1 MSFNDPIADML
12 TRIRNAVRAEH
23 SQVAMPSSK
32 MKVSIAKILAEEGF
46 VSNFEVTENEDSAH
60 KTLTLDLKYVG
71 NENED
76 SAHKTLTLDLKYVG
90 KRRTKRSVITDL
102 QRVSLPGQRIY
113 AGKGEIP
120 YVLSGMGIS
129 ILTTSKGVM
138 TGREAKKQGVGGEI
152 VCKVW

>member
-46 VSNFEVTENEDSAH
+46 VSNYVITENE
-60 KTLTLDLKYVG
+60 
-71 NENED
+71 N

-120 YVLSGMGIS
+120 FVLSGMGIS

>member
-23 SQVAMPSSK
+23 AQVAMPSSK
-32 MKVSIAKILAEEGF
+32 IKISIAKILAEEGF
-46 VSNFEVTENEDSAH
+46 ISDYGVTDIN
-60 KTLTLDLKYVG
+60 
-71 NENED
+71 

-90 KRRTKRSVITDL
+90 KRRTKRSVITNL
-102 QRVSLPGQRIY
+102 ERVSLPGQRIY
-113 AGKGEIP
+113 AGKNEIP

-129 ILTTSKGVM
+129 ILTTSRGVM
-138 TGREAKKQGVGGEI
+138 TGRNAKKQGVGGEI

>member
-23 SQVAMPSSK
+23 PQVSMPSSK
-32 MKVSIAKILAEEGF
+32 MKISIAKILVEEGF
-46 VSNFEVTENEDSAH
+46 IGNYEVTEDKDLVH

-71 NENED
+71 
-76 SAHKTLTLDLKYVG
+76 V
-90 KRRTKRSVITDL
+90 RRTKRSVITNL
-102 QRVSLPGQRIY
+102 ERISLPGQRIY
-113 AGKGEIP
+113 TGKDEIP

-129 ILTTSKGVM
+129 ILTTSQGVM
-138 TGREAKKQGVGGEI
+138 TGRSAKKLGVGGEL

>member
-23 SQVAMPSSK
+23 PQVSMPSSK
-32 MKVSIAKILAEEGF
+32 MKVSIAKILADEGF
-46 VSNFEVTENEDSAH
+46 ISGFDVTENESPTH
-60 KTLTLDLKYVG
+60 KTLTL
-71 NENED
+71 N
-76 SAHKTLTLDLKYVG
+76 LKYVG
-90 KRRTKRSVITDL
+90 KRRTKRSVITNL
-102 QRVSLPGQRIY
+102 ERVSLPGQRIY
-113 AGKGEIP
+113 AGKDEIP

-138 TGREAKKQGVGGEI
+138 TGREAKKLGVGGEV

>member
-23 SQVAMPSSK
+23 PQVAMPSSK

-46 VSNFEVTENEDSAH
+46 ISSYVTKDI
-60 KTLTLDLKYVG
+60 
-71 NENED
+71 ED

-90 KRRTKRSVITDL
+90 KRRTKRSVITNL
-102 QRVSLPGQRIY
+102 ERVSLPGQRIY
-113 AGKGEIP
+113 AGRDEIP

-138 TGREAKKQGVGGEI
+138 TGRTAKKLGVGGEI

>member
-12 TRIRNAVRAEH
+12 TRLRNAVGAEH
-23 SQVAMPSSK
+23 SQVSMPSSK

-46 VSNFEVTENEDSAH
+46 ISNYEVTENKNSPH
-60 KTLTLDLKYVG
+60 KSLTLG
-71 NENED
+71 
-76 SAHKTLTLDLKYVG
+76 LKYVG
-90 KRRTKRSVITDL
+90 KRRTKRPVITNL
-102 QRVSLPGQRIY
+102 ERISLPGQRIY
-113 AGKGEIP
+113 AGKDEIP

-138 TGREAKKQGVGGEI
+138 TGREAKKLGVGGEL

>member
-46 VSNFEVTENEDSAH
+46 VSNYEITENE
-60 KTLTLDLKYVG
+60 
-71 NENED
+71 N